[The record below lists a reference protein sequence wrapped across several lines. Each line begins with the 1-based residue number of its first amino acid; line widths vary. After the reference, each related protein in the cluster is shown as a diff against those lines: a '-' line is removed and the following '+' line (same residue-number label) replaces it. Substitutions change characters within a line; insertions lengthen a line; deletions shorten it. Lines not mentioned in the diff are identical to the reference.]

1 MPRNLGKPTAE
12 LFTRL
17 GPAMSADRR
26 FAKIPRRQ
34 RNTTRGIARDGL
46 LRFRNGDGTFRWGD
60 AEPWVE
66 SQIRQ
71 AVGSIWVTIAIALA
85 IALIRWWLENRVT
98 EPSSIY
104 ELGEPGNY
112 EAENAN

>member
-1 MPRNLGKPTAE
+1 MP
-12 LFTRL
+12 
-17 GPAMSADRR
+17 ADRR

-46 LRFRNGDGTFRWGD
+46 FRFRNSDGSFRWGD

-85 IALIRWWLENRVT
+85 ITLIRWWLENRIP